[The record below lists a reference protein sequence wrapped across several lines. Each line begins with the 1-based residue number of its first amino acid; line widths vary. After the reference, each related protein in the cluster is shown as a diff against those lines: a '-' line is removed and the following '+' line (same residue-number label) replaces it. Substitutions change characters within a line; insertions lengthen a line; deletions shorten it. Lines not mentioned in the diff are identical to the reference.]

1 MGIRG
6 DLCTG
11 EILEQL
17 VHAGRILTQEALD
30 DSNGNNMIVT
40 AHGSEKKKSEV
51 SLDFVRNVVFMG
63 KSLESL
69 IEYNHICM
77 CFMEMN

>member
-30 DSNGNNMIVT
+30 ESNEDNVIVT
-40 AHGSEKKKSEV
+40 AHGSEKKKSDV

-63 KSLESL
+63 ESSQYGVL
-69 IEYNHICM
+69 FHGYIVDSRGY
-77 CFMEMN
+77 

>member
-6 DLCTG
+6 NLCSG

-30 DSNGNNMIVT
+30 TKNVSYMIAT
-40 AHGSEKKKSEV
+40 ADGSEKKKSEV

-63 KSLESL
+63 
-69 IEYNHICM
+69 
-77 CFMEMN
+77 

>member
-30 DSNGNNMIVT
+30 ANNYRNVIVT
-40 AHGSEKKKSEV
+40 ADGSEKKKSEV

-63 KSLESL
+63 R
-69 IEYNHICM
+69 
-77 CFMEMN
+77 